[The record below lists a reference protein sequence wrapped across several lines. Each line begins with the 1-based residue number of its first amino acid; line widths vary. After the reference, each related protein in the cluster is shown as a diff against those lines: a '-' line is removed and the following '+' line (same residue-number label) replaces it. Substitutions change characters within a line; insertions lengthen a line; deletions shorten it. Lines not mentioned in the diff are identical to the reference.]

1 MARGGMATCETHR
14 RPSEESVNEGNQRL
28 RDFGARMRTL
38 RANAG
43 FLTGKDFANR
53 VGWQQSKV
61 SRIENGKQAPT
72 DSDVQTWF
80 EATGAPESVAS
91 ELHDE
96 LRAIRIE
103 LAAWPRQLR
112 KGHRDR
118 QIRAGQVEQRSS
130 IIRAF
135 DLMLLPGL
143 VQTADYARDVL
154 TSHAALHGL
163 DSDVGGAVRARMD
176 RQKVLFD
183 GAKRIEILITEPTLL
198 YSYGTPE
205 VMLAQIDR
213 LLALPTVS
221 TVRFGIVPLL
231 ARLEAIP
238 MHGIWIFDDS
248 VIIETNDSEI
258 VTEDP
263 DDLELYNRI
272 LDKLWPTAV
281 EGAQAREILLAAGE
295 RWAALA
301 HRSPG
306 PPSRG

>member
-1 MARGGMATCETHR
+1 M
-14 RPSEESVNEGNQRL
+14 NEGNQRL

-43 FLTGKDFANR
+43 FLTGKDFAQR
-53 VGWQQSKV
+53 LDWQQSKV

-72 DSDVQTWF
+72 DSDVNTWF
-80 EATGAPESVAS
+80 EATETSESEAS
-91 ELHDE
+91 ELRDE

-103 LAAWPRQLR
+103 MAAWPRQLT

-118 QIRAGQVEQRSS
+118 QVRAGQVEQRSS

-154 TSHAALHGL
+154 TSHATLHGL
-163 DSDVGGAVRARMD
+163 DTDVGAAVRARMD

-183 GAKRIEILITEPTLL
+183 TAKRIEILFLESTLL
-198 YSYGTPE
+198 YSYSAPE

-213 LLALPTVS
+213 LLALPVTS
-221 TVRFGIVPLL
+221 SVRFRILPLL
-231 ARLEAIP
+231 SRLDVIP

-258 VTEDP
+258 VSEDP
-263 DDLELYNRI
+263 GDLELYNKI
-272 LDKLWPTAV
+272 LDSLWPAGV
-281 EGAQAREILLAAGE
+281 EGAHAREILMAASQ
-295 RWAALA
+295 RWATLN
-301 HRSPG
+301 G
-306 PPSRG
+306 

>member
-1 MARGGMATCETHR
+1 M
-14 RPSEESVNEGNQRL
+14 
-28 RDFGARMRTL
+28 
-38 RANAG
+38 
-43 FLTGKDFANR
+43 
-53 VGWQQSKV
+53 
-61 SRIENGKQAPT
+61 SRIENGKQEPT

-80 EATGAPESVAS
+80 EATDTSEPVAS
-91 ELHDE
+91 ELRDE

-130 IIRAF
+130 IIRAL

-143 VQTADYARDVL
+143 VQTADYAREVL
-154 TSHAALHGL
+154 ISHAKLHGL
-163 DSDVGGAVRARMD
+163 DTDVGAAVRARMD

-183 GAKRIEILITEPTLL
+183 SAKRIEILILESTLL

-213 LLALPTVS
+213 LLALPTTS
-221 TVRFGIVPLL
+221 TVRFGVLPLL
-231 ARLEAIP
+231 SRLDVIP

-258 VTEDP
+258 VSEDP
-263 DDLELYNRI
+263 DDLALYNKI
-272 LDKLWPTAV
+272 SDSLWAAAV
-281 EGAQAREILLAAGE
+281 EGAKAREIVASAGR
-295 RWAALA
+295 RWAAL
-301 HRSPG
+301 
-306 PPSRG
+306 